1 MPPLVAVDTVRMKIS
16 GVLQL
21 TNRTLYGM
29 TARHV
34 PMYLFTPLNRDFPP
48 MTVASSERDKSCN
61 KLALVEPMNDEPV
74 TEGKLRRGALCSFIG
89 NCGDPVA
96 ERKAIHFAYSPVAWK
111 NFPLIV
117 EPADHEFVLDVPTTI
132 NIDPPGCVD
141 IDDCISIWEEDSVTK
156 VAITI
161 ADVGEW
167 VLSNPWMMFAENM
180 GQTLY
185 DENGAIVRSLFP
197 HEYRMSLIPG
207 QKRLGIALMFD
218 WVDNAPINLR
228 FREVTIFNKK
238 KHTYDSIY
246 SATDFPVKT
255 LQEICSVI
263 GGENYEDSHK
273 WIETLMMFYNISLA
287 KHLMATNRSG
297 ILRAHD
303 APSHEKLVKYA
314 RIGLPFHLA
323 MSSARYV
330 DISSCEDHY
339 AIKSVYCHGS
349 SPIRRWVDVVNQ
361 LCLKDQCPGAD
372 IEQCNKQQSYG
383 KQHQRDLMF
392 LSITEKYSGTSVD
405 GVVVSPTRVWVPDW
419 NRMISVKNDC
429 EEGED
434 VKIDFHVDMNKPTW
448 KQRVVFRCSS
458 S

>member
-1 MPPLVAVDTVRMKIS
+1 MVTDNNLQMKIS

-29 TARHV
+29 TSRHV

-48 MTVASSERDKSCN
+48 MTVASTERDKSCN
-61 KLALVEPMNDEPV
+61 KLALVEPIAEEK
-74 TEGKLRRGALCSFIG
+74 EGVLRRGALCGFIG

-96 ERKAIHFAYSPVAWK
+96 ERKAIHLAYSPLGWK
-111 NFPLIV
+111 QFPIIV
-117 EPADHEFVLDVPTTI
+117 EPADHDIILDVPTTI

-141 IDDCISIWEEDSVTK
+141 IDDCISIWEEDGITK

-167 VLSNPWMMFAENM
+167 VLSNPWMMFAEHM

-207 QKRLGIALMFD
+207 QKRLGISLMFD
-218 WVDNAPINLR
+218 WVDNAPVNLR
-228 FREVTIFNKK
+228 FREVTIYNKK

-246 SATDFPVKT
+246 TATDFPVET
-255 LQEICSVI
+255 LREICSVI
-263 GGENYEDSHK
+263 SGDAYEDDSHK
-273 WIETLMMFYNISLA
+273 WVETLMMFYNISMA
-287 KHLMATNRSG
+287 KHLMATGRGG

-303 APSHEKLVKYA
+303 APAHEKMVKYA
-314 RIGLPFHLA
+314 RLGLPGHLA

-330 DISSCEDHY
+330 DMSSCEEHY
-339 AIKSVYCHGS
+339 AIKSVYCHAS

-361 LCLKDQCPGAD
+361 LCLKEQCPGAD
-372 IEQCNKQQSYG
+372 IEMCNTLQSYG
-383 KQHQRDLMF
+383 KQHQRDLAL
-392 LSITEKYSGTSVD
+392 LSITEKYAGVSVG
-405 GVVVSPTRVWVPDW
+405 GVVVSGSRVWVPEW
-419 NRMISVKNDC
+419 NRMVSVLNDR
-429 EEGED
+429 EEGAR
-434 VKIDFHVDMNKPTW
+434 VTIDFHVDMNKPTW
-448 KQRVVFRCSS
+448 KRRVVFRCS
-458 S
+458 

>member
-1 MPPLVAVDTVRMKIS
+1 MKIS

-48 MTVASSERDKSCN
+48 MTVASTERDKTRN
-61 KLALVEPMNDEPV
+61 KLALVEPLDDGEK
-74 TEGKLRRGALCSFIG
+74 EGILRRGALCGFIG
-89 NCGDPVA
+89 TCGDPVA
-96 ERKAIHFAYSPVAWK
+96 ERKAIHLAYSPVAWK
-111 NFPLIV
+111 NFPMIV
-117 EPADHEFVLDVPTTI
+117 QPADHDIVLDVPTTI

-141 IDDCISIWEEDSVTK
+141 IDDCISIWDEDGVTK

-167 VLSNPWMMFAENM
+167 VLTNPWMMFAEHM

-218 WVDNAPINLR
+218 WIDKAPVNLR
-228 FREVTIFNKK
+228 FREVTIYNKT

-246 SATDFPVKT
+246 SATDFPVAT
-255 LQEICSVI
+255 LREICGVI
-263 GGENYEDSHK
+263 GGGDCEDSHK
-273 WIETLMMFYNISLA
+273 WVETLMMFYNISLA
-287 KHLMATNRSG
+287 KHLMATGRGG

-303 APSHEKLVKYA
+303 APAHEKMVKYA
-314 RIGLPFHLA
+314 RLGLPGHLV
-323 MSSARYV
+323 MTSARYV
-330 DISSCEDHY
+330 DMSSCEEHY
-339 AIKSVYCHGS
+339 AIKSVYCHAS

-372 IEQCNKQQSYG
+372 IEMCNTLQSYG
-383 KQHQRDLMF
+383 KQHQRDLAL
-392 LSITEKYSGTSVD
+392 LSITEKYAGVSVG
-405 GVVVSPTRVWVPDW
+405 GVVISGSRVWVPDW
-419 NRMISVKNDC
+419 NRMISVLNDR
-429 EEGED
+429 EEG
-434 VKIDFHVDMNKPTW
+434 VSVRIDFHVDMNKPTW
-448 KQRVVFRCSS
+448 KRRVVFRCS
-458 S
+458 

>member
-1 MPPLVAVDTVRMKIS
+1 MKIS

-21 TNRTLYGM
+21 KNRTLYGM

-34 PMYLFTPLNRDFPP
+34 PMYLFTPLNRDYPP
-48 MTVASSERDKSCN
+48 MTVASTERDKSQN
-61 KLALVEPMNDEPV
+61 KLALVEPIAEEK
-74 TEGKLRRGALCSFIG
+74 EGVLRRGALCGFIG

-96 ERKAIHFAYSPVAWK
+96 ERKAIHLAYSPVGWK
-111 NFPLIV
+111 NFPMII
-117 EPADHEFVLDVPTTI
+117 EPADHDIVLDVPTTI

-141 IDDCISIWEEDSVTK
+141 IDDCISIWEEDGITK

-167 VLSNPWMMFAENM
+167 VLSNPWMMFAEHM

-185 DENGAIVRSLFP
+185 DEHGGIVRSLFP

-218 WVDNAPINLR
+218 WVDKAPVNLR
-228 FREVTIFNKK
+228 FREVTIFNKT

-246 SATDFPVKT
+246 TATDFPVAT
-255 LQEICSVI
+255 LREICNVI
-263 GGENYEDSHK
+263 SGGDYDDSHK
-273 WIETLMMFYNISLA
+273 WVETLMMFYNISLA
-287 KHLMATNRSG
+287 KHLMATGRGG

-303 APSHEKLVKYA
+303 APAHEKMIKYA
-314 RIGLPFHLA
+314 RIGLPGHLA

-330 DISSCEDHY
+330 DASSCEEHY

-361 LCLKDQCPGAD
+361 LCLKDRCPGAD
-372 IEQCNKQQSYG
+372 IDMCNTLQSYG
-383 KQHQRDLMF
+383 KQHQRDRAL
-392 LSITEKYSGTSVD
+392 LSITEKYAGVSVG
-405 GVVVSPTRVWVPDW
+405 GVVVSGTRVWVPDW
-419 NRMISVKNDC
+419 NRMISVMNEC
-429 EEGED
+429 EEGTS
-434 VKIDFHVDMNKPTW
+434 VRIDFHVDMNKPTW
-448 KQRVVFRCSS
+448 KQRVVFRCS
-458 S
+458 

>member
-1 MPPLVAVDTVRMKIS
+1 MPALAAIETVRMKIS

-21 TNRTLYGM
+21 KNRTLYGM

-48 MTVASSERDKSCN
+48 MTVASTERDKSQN
-61 KLALVEPMNDEPV
+61 KLALVEPIAEEK
-74 TEGKLRRGALCSFIG
+74 EGVLRRGALCGFIG

-96 ERKAIHFAYSPVAWK
+96 ERKAIHLAYSPVGWK
-111 NFPLIV
+111 NFPMII
-117 EPADHEFVLDVPTTI
+117 EPADHDIVLDVPTTI

-141 IDDCISIWEEDSVTK
+141 IDDCISIWEEDGITK

-167 VLSNPWMMFAENM
+167 VLSNPWMMFAEHM

-185 DENGAIVRSLFP
+185 DEHGGIVRSLFP

-218 WVDNAPINLR
+218 WVDKAPVNLR
-228 FREVTIFNKK
+228 FREVTIFNKT

-246 SATDFPVKT
+246 TATDFPVAT
-255 LQEICSVI
+255 LREICNVI
-263 GGENYEDSHK
+263 SGGDYEDSHK
-273 WIETLMMFYNISLA
+273 WVETLMMFYNISLA
-287 KHLMATNRSG
+287 KHLMATGRGG

-303 APSHEKLVKYA
+303 APAHEKMIKYA
-314 RIGLPFHLA
+314 RIGLPGHLA

-330 DISSCEDHY
+330 HAYSCEEHY

-361 LCLKDQCPGAD
+361 LCLKDRCPGAD
-372 IEQCNKQQSYG
+372 IDMCNTLQSYG
-383 KQHQRDLMF
+383 KQHQRDLAL
-392 LSITEKYSGTSVD
+392 LSITEKYAGVSVG
-405 GVVVSPTRVWVPDW
+405 GVVVSGTRVWVPDW
-419 NRMISVKNDC
+419 NRMISVMNEC
-429 EEGED
+429 EEGTS
-434 VKIDFHVDMNKPTW
+434 VRIDFHVDMNKPTW
-448 KQRVVFRCSS
+448 KQRVVFRCS
-458 S
+458 